1 VHAYDQSNF
10 GGTFQFFTLAD
21 FQNQKPFIFQIN
33 QGQPNV
39 SFTET
44 DVSGFVQDT
53 MKLRANLSLL
63 LGVRY
68 DWQSAINKRRN
79 FAPRAAIAVAP
90 GHTTVIRAGGGLFF
104 ERWSESAFERTL
116 LYGSGRV
123 QQLVF
128 HPNPS
133 FPDPYA
139 SGQTPLPSLVQ
150 LAPGVRTPYVLDASL
165 SVEQEIR
172 RNTHL
177 TVDFQ
182 TLRGVHL
189 FRSHN
194 IDAPDPVTGLRPN
207 PQFFAI
213 NQVESSATMRGNSA
227 TVTLRSTVK
236 KRLNLMAQYT
246 FSHTTDDT
254 SGTFALPA
262 NNYDLQAQRGRA
274 NYDRRH
280 RFNLVGSAHLGLGF
294 KLGTVLSTSSGPP
307 FDITTGYDADNDGVA
322 NDRPAGVTRNTG
334 QGPGTLQLDVRFGK
348 AFRVPRL
355 ANRDRTSRNLEF
367 NVDAFNVLNHT
378 NLNDYVGIE
387 TSKFFGHANSA
398 LPARTIQLSFRYHF

>member
-1 VHAYDQSNF
+1 
-10 GGTFQFFTLAD
+10 
-21 FQNQKPFIFQIN
+21 
-33 QGQPNV
+33 
-39 SFTET
+39 
-44 DVSGFVQDT
+44 
-53 MKLRANLSLL
+53 LL
-63 LGVRY
+63 LGLRY

-79 FAPRAAIAVAP
+79 FAPRAAIAFAP
-90 GHTTVIRAGGGLFF
+90 GQKTVIRAGAGIFF
-104 ERWSESAFERTL
+104 ERLAESAFERAL
-116 LYGSGRV
+116 LYGGKI

-128 HPNPS
+128 FPNPS
-133 FPDPYA
+133 YPNPYA
-139 SGQTPLPSLVQ
+139 SGQAPLPSLVQ
-150 LAPGVRTPYVLDASL
+150 LAPALTTPYVIDASL
-165 SVEQEIR
+165 SVEQELR
-172 RNTHL
+172 KNTHV

-194 IDAPDPVTGLRPN
+194 INAPDPVTGLRSN

-213 NQVESSATMRGNSA
+213 NQVESLASMNGNSM
-227 TVTLRSTVK
+227 TVTFRSTVK
-236 KRLNLMAQYT
+236 KRFNVLAQYT

-262 NNYDLQAQRGRA
+262 NNYDLRAERGRA

-294 KLGTVLSTSSGPP
+294 KLGAVLTASSGPP

-322 NDRPAGVTRNTG
+322 NDRPAGITRNMG
-334 QGPGTLQLDVRFGK
+334 QGPGMVQLDLRFGK

-367 NVDAFNVLNHT
+367 NFDAFNALNHT

-387 TSKFFGHANSA
+387 TSPFFGRANSA
-398 LPARTIQLSFRYHF
+398 LAARTIQLSCRYHF